1 MTFHIHNKK
10 ENLAY
15 LILWVI
21 TFLAPVLALYVGSTS
36 NSEIVFSWS
45 EVLYVWRTYI
55 PFLVLFLMHNFLLAP
70 LLIYQRKRGLYFT
83 VTLSLVAVFTLAQCM
98 SRPDGGGPHGHRNGP
113 PMEMKKMGQPPMEM
127 KKMEQPPME
136 MTDMERPPL
145 PPDFNE
151 DRPPHHKPPVL
162 IGQHD
167 VMAVVILL
175 LLLGVNLGVKF
186 YFRSE
191 EDRKRIHQMENEQL
205 AQQLEYLKYQINPH
219 FFMNTLNNIHA
230 LVDIDPERAKSSIV
244 VLSKMMR
251 YILYESNNKLIPLQ
265 CENVFINN
273 YISLMR
279 MRFTEKVQISID
291 LPDAESAHGE
301 VPPLLLITFVENA
314 FKHGISYQ
322 QESFINISAVT
333 KNDRLTF
340 TCTNS
345 KASEPNPEK
354 GGVGLVNVRKRL
366 ELIYQNRYT
375 LDIQETDDTYHVTL
389 TIPLS

>member
-1 MTFHIHNKK
+1 MPMTFHIHNKK

-98 SRPDGGGPHGHRNGP
+98 SRPDGGGPRGHRNGP
-113 PMEMKKMGQPPMEM
+113 PMEMKKMG
-127 KKMEQPPME
+127 QPPME

-230 LVDIDPERAKSSIV
+230 LVDIDPEKAKDTILE
-244 VLSKMMR
+244 LSKMMR
-251 YILYESNNKLIPLQ
+251 FILYEGDKNGVPLTR
-265 CENVFINN
+265 EFDFIHH
-273 YISLMR
+273 YLTLMR
-279 MRFTEKVQISID
+279 LRYTDKVDIQVE
-291 LPDAESAHGE
+291 LPEEIPDKT
-301 VPPLLLITFVENA
+301 VPPLMLVSFIENA
-314 FKHGISYQ
+314 FKHGVSYQ
-322 QESFINISAVT
+322 QQSFIHIKVNIEHGQ
-333 KNDRLTF
+333 LHF
-340 TCTNS
+340 ICQNS
-345 KASEPNPEK
+345 KADIPNQEK
-354 GGVGLVNVRKRL
+354 GGVGLTNVQKRL
-366 ELIYQNRYT
+366 CLLYDNNFT
-375 LDIQETDDTYHVTL
+375 LDIQDEADTYSINLV
-389 TIPLS
+389 IPLL

>member
-1 MTFHIHNKK
+1 MTFHLHNKK
-10 ENLAY
+10 EQLAY

-21 TFLAPVLALYVGSTS
+21 TFLAPVLTLYVRSTS
-36 NSEIVFSWS
+36 GSEETFSWS
-45 EVLYVWRTYI
+45 EVLYVWRTYV
-55 PFLVLFLMHNFLLAP
+55 PFLALFLVHNFLLAP
-70 LLIYQRKRGLYFT
+70 LLIYQRKKALYFA
-83 VTLSLVAVFTLAQCM
+83 VTLSLVTVFALAQCM
-98 SRPDGGGPHGHRNGP
+98 SRPDHGGPRDHRDGP
-113 PMEMKKMGQPPMEM
+113 PMEMKNSGQPPMEM
-127 KKMEQPPME
+127 A
-136 MTDMERPPL
+136 DRERPPL
-145 PPDFNE
+145 PPDFGG

-191 EDRKRIHQMENEQL
+191 EDRRRIHQMENEQL

-265 CENVFINN
+265 HEVVFINN

-279 MRFTEKVQISID
+279 MRFTEKVQISVS
-291 LPDAESAHGE
+291 LPDTETAQGE
-301 VPPLLLITFVENA
+301 VPPLLLITFIENA

-322 QESFINISAVT
+322 QESFINISVVAEG
-333 KNDRLTF
+333 DRLTF
-340 TCTNS
+340 TCANS

-366 ELIYQNRYT
+366 DLIYQDRYT
-375 LDIQETDDTYHVTL
+375 LDTQDSDDTYRITL